1 MYYGI
6 AQHEYGPRPTH
17 FWPSARGLGP
27 MLGLRHLLTGSRS
40 DGARPSPSSRGTS
53 RKLTERRA
61 TLQVTGTAQL
71 HWADHAA
78 PSNTEPV
85 FESGDA
91 FELQR
96 VGAGARSSRRMRRSV
111 AATGKPGSPTSR
123 RFRSGLT
130 AISTS
135 EPAATVRP
143 SASIVQPINLP
154 IRLRSPAGVVTS
166 ARNAQMPLYSSPRSS
181 QRSN

>member
-53 RKLTERRA
+53 WKLTERRA
-61 TLQVTGTAQL
+61 TLQVTGTAQH

-78 PSNTEPV
+78 LPPIQSQSLIRATHSNYSALVQEI
-85 FESGDA
+85 GA
-91 FELQR
+91 A
-96 VGAGARSSRRMRRSV
+96 VGCAARLRRLASLGV
-111 AATGKPGSPTSR
+111 Q
-123 RFRSGLT
+123 L
-130 AISTS
+130 
-135 EPAATVRP
+135 PAA
-143 SASIVQPINLP
+143 SAPV
-154 IRLRSPAGVVTS
+154 
-166 ARNAQMPLYSSPRSS
+166 S
-181 QRSN
+181 QRSALRSRLQLSDPLRQSCSRSTCRSGCARRQAS

>member
-1 MYYGI
+1 MASRSTRTAPDPPI
-6 AQHEYGPRPTH
+6 
-17 FWPSARGLGP
+17 S
-27 MLGLRHLLTGSRS
+27 GSRS
-40 DGARPSPSSRGTS
+40 WPDVRTSALACRQPLRWSSAEPFVPWYVSEAHGEASDFASDGYGPAPLGRSRCS
-53 RKLTERRA
+53 
-61 TLQVTGTAQL
+61 
-71 HWADHAA
+71 

-85 FESGDA
+85 FDSGDA
-91 FELQR
+91 FEIQR

-154 IRLRSPAGVVTS
+154 IRLRSPAGVETS
-166 ARNAQMPLYSSPRSS
+166 ARNAQMPLCSSPRSS

>member
-27 MLGLRHLLTGSRS
+27 MLGLRHLLAGSRS

-61 TLQVTGTAQL
+61 TLQVTGTAQH

-78 PSNTEPV
+78 LPPIQSQSLNRATHSNYSALV
-85 FESGDA
+85 Q
-91 FELQR
+91 ELGAA
-96 VGAGARSSRRMRRSV
+96 VGCAARLRRLASLGV
-111 AATGKPGSPTSR
+111 Q
-123 RFRSGLT
+123 L
-130 AISTS
+130 
-135 EPAATVRP
+135 PAA
-143 SASIVQPINLP
+143 SAPV
-154 IRLRSPAGVVTS
+154 
-166 ARNAQMPLYSSPRSS
+166 S
-181 QRSN
+181 QRSALRSRLQLSDPLRQSCSRSTCRSGCARRQAS